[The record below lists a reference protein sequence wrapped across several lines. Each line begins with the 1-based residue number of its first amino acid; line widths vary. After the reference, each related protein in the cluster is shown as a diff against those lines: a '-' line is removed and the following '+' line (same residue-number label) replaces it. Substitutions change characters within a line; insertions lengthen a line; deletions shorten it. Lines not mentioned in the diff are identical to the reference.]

1 METNPMSEQTQERKS
16 RERKTGS
23 ENNRGNSTR
32 LEIRIPEEDK
42 KLIERAARASQ
53 ATTTAF
59 VLQAVRLAA
68 QDVLRREQVTVVP
81 PDFYEAMVASLNE
94 PDESDDAL
102 AKAAARAREIIR
114 KA

>member
-1 METNPMSEQTQERKS
+1 MSEQTK
-16 RERKTGS
+16 ERKTK
-23 ENNRGNSTR
+23 ERKTRRTTTR

-42 KLIERAARASQ
+42 ELIERAAQASQ
-53 ATTTAF
+53 ATTTSF
-59 VLQAVRLAA
+59 VLQAVRQAA
-68 QDVLRREQVTVVP
+68 QDILRREQVTVVP
-81 PDFYEAMVASLNE
+81 PDFYEAMVVSLNE

>member
-1 METNPMSEQTQERKS
+1 MSETTKD
-16 RERKTGS
+16 RKTKDRT
-23 ENNRGNSTR
+23 NRSQQLTRSNTSR

-42 KLIERAARASQ
+42 KLIERAAKTSH
-53 ATTTAF
+53 ATTTGF
-59 VLQAVRLAA
+59 VLQAVRQAA

-94 PDESDDAL
+94 PDEANTAL
-102 AKAAARAREIIR
+102 SRAAARAQEIIR

>member
-1 METNPMSEQTQERKS
+1 MSETQERKTKERTS
-16 RERKTGS
+16 RRKESTRTS
-23 ENNRGNSTR
+23 TTR

-42 KLIERAARASQ
+42 RLIERAAQASS
-53 ATTTAF
+53 ATTSGF
-59 VLQAVRLAA
+59 VLQALRQAA

-94 PDESDDAL
+94 PDEANEAL
-102 AKAAARAREIIR
+102 SKAAVRAREIIR

>member
-1 METNPMSEQTQERKS
+1 MSETTQERKTK
-16 RERKTGS
+16 ERTS
-23 ENNRGNSTR
+23 HRPASPRGNTSR

-42 KLIERAARASQ
+42 RLIERAARTSH
-53 ATTTAF
+53 TTTTGF
-59 VLQAVRLAA
+59 VLQAVRQAA

-94 PDESDDAL
+94 PDEANAAL
-102 AKAAARAREIIR
+102 SRAAARAREIVR